1 MRERVALARSGV
13 MRTLVYIIVG
23 IFVITFIRM
32 VVGII
37 MRGFSDLRQA
47 ENPTA
52 KAGAPKAPAGGHL
65 MRDPVCGTYVAEQ
78 AAVRKQVGTEVM
90 YFCSA
95 ACRDKF
101 AG

>member
-1 MRERVALARSGV
+1 MRERVALARSGI
-13 MRTLVYIIVG
+13 MRTLVYIIVA
-23 IFVITFIRM
+23 IFVITFMRM
-32 VVGII
+32 VIGIV
-37 MRGFSDLRQA
+37 MRGFSELMQA

-52 KAGAPKAPAGGHL
+52 RATPKPPAGGHL

-78 AAVRKQVGTEVM
+78 TAVRKQIGTEVM